1 MLARRRYAGAQIPAG
16 NMSAVY
22 ASAVCQRPYGTDRP
36 GSRQTKHNLFAGNR
50 KRTQPSQT
58 ALGCVRPVVWRI
70 WRIFRPAGGSRRCQ
84 YRPSGRNT
92 LRYRRKMTTSANCKR
107 MHSFTHPCKSHEC
120 CNSRTPETRTGRPDP
135 GWQNQDFYPRELPIL
150 VKCGV
155 DFFQAVQASVV
166 GPGTALRCFRPVFRC
181 AKVRRPERPCAAL
194 QGSSGIDFASH
205 RGAL

>member
-1 MLARRRYAGAQIPAG
+1 MARIALAAARQNITCFLAIGNVCSLCKRRWAASGRWCGASGAFSGTLAAAAAG
-16 NMSAVY
+16 N
-22 ASAVCQRPYGTDRP
+22 
-36 GSRQTKHNLFAGNR
+36 NR
-50 KRTQPSQT
+50 
-58 ALGCVRPVVWRI
+58 L
-70 WRIFRPAGGSRRCQ
+70 
-84 YRPSGRNT
+84 YGRNT

-120 CNSRTPETRTGRPDP
+120 CNSRTPETRTRRPDP